1 MFIVLLAALQTV
13 PRELHEAA
21 IIDGAN
27 ARQRFWF
34 ITLPFIRATSVII
47 TMLASI
53 WTFQSFDLVYLL
65 TGGGP
70 SDATRI
76 LATLIYQKAFWG
88 QELGYASAL
97 GMLMLVALLAISLAY
112 LFIYRSQ
119 RERAAA

>member
-1 MFIVLLAALQTV
+1 
-13 PRELHEAA
+13 
-21 IIDGAN
+21 
-27 ARQRFWF
+27 
-34 ITLPFIRATSVII
+34 VII

-76 LATLIYQKAFWG
+76 LPTLIYQKAFWG

-97 GMLMLVALLAISLAY
+97 GILMLICLLAICLAY
-112 LFIYRSQ
+112 LFIYRTT
-119 RERAAA
+119 RRTAAA